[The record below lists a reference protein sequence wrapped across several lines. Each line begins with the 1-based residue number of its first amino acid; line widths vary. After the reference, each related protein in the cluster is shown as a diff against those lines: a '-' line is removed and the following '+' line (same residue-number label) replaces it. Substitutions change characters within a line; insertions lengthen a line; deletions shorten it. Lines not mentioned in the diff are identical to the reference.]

1 MPLEMPDLAESLDT
15 SFSFLGS
22 SAARMPLRVVS
33 SLEWILP
40 FTIDDVRLLVITLA
54 VVVVVVVSFVAR
66 LFRASSPLEATML

>member
-54 VVVVVVVSFVAR
+54 VVVVVVSFVAR